1 MEFSSFF
8 ISFSRWP
15 SGGSSDILS
24 QKNVS
29 LRSPRA
35 AAKVRLTHAL
45 VSTPVLA
52 AGLGLASQE
61 TPPVHNEQ
69 IRDSKS
75 GERWNHPQGMNLAR
89 EFPEG
94 LTELRTAPHLRPL
107 PPSFLLPPASLSAP
121 PASHLLC
128 RAAASSLFQ
137 ALSSASLSGFGLI
150 NLLREPNASSQ
161 ISPTR

>member
-107 PPSFLLPPASLSAP
+107 PPSFLLPPPLFLLLLPHTCSAGQP
-121 PASHLLC
+121 LPASSRLFPQLP
-128 RAAASSLFQ
+128 FQ
-137 ALSSASLSGFGLI
+137 ALA
-150 NLLREPNASSQ
+150 
-161 ISPTR
+161 